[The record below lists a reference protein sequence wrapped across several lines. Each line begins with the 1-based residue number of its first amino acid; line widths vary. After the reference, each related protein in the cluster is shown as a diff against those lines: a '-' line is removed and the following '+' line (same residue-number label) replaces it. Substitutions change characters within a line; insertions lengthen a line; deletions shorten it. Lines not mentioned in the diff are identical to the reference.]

1 MDIDQPRRRVRSYV
15 LRAGRLSKGQQRAIE
30 QFSKDYCI
38 DCKDTLLD
46 AREVFG
52 NDHPLIIE
60 IGFGMGDATS
70 RIAEQFQDHN
80 FIGIEVFTPGV
91 GKLLGEINEKKL
103 ENIRIIQHDAVDVLS
118 NMIADKSVAGFHIF
132 FPDPWPKKKH
142 HKRRLIQ
149 SRVVRLLRRKLKPGG
164 YIYAVT
170 DWQEYADQ
178 MLEVLSGE
186 QGLSNRFDGFAEPVS
201 WRPGTKF
208 EQKGLN
214 RDHRIRELWFVKR
227 TGIE

>member
-30 QFSKDYCI
+30 QYSKYYCLDY
-38 DCKDTLLD
+38 KDALLD
-46 AREVFG
+46 TQDVFG
-52 NDHPLIIE
+52 NAQPLIIE

-70 RIAEQFQDHN
+70 RIAQQFQDHN

-91 GKLLGEINEKKL
+91 GKLLGEIDEKKL
-103 ENIRIIQHDAVDVLS
+103 ENMRIIQHDAVDVL
-118 NMIADKSVAGFHIF
+118 NHMIQDGSVSGFHIF

-149 SRVVRLLRRKLKPGG
+149 SPFVRLLTQKLKPAG

-170 DWQEYADQ
+170 DWEDYAQQ

-186 QGLSNRFDGFAEPVS
+186 QGLSNRYDGFADPVS

-214 RDHRIRELWFVKR
+214 KDHRIRELWFVK
-227 TGIE
+227 G